1 MSRLFCTLGFSS
13 NATDE
18 EKLEQSNERIE
29 AAKKLAIR
37 IDKIKHNSLEN
48 VLNELVKH
56 FENKVYMKSDEISS
70 EKNKNLEKFV
80 EKALQASIREQQMA
94 ELKTKMLFLMYK
106 EINYCF
112 DTHKRTVE
120 KKFPNHTKKQ

>member
-1 MSRLFCTLGFSS
+1 MSGLFCTLGFLS
-13 NATDE
+13 NTTDE

-48 VLNELVKH
+48 VLNELVKN
-56 FENKVYMKSDEISS
+56 FKNKVYMKYDEISS

-94 ELKTKMLFLMYK
+94 ELKTKMLFLIK
-106 EINYCF
+106 
-112 DTHKRTVE
+112 
-120 KKFPNHTKKQ
+120 